1 MVGEKDKLI
10 LGTAG
15 LGGIWGKID
24 AKESIATILSA
35 LEQGITAIDTAPAY
49 GDAEELIGTALS
61 LWSGQKP
68 LISTKVGRLKGYRV
82 DDAKYDYTVEGM
94 KKSMENSLK
103 TLNVPIVD
111 VLFLHDPTAIP
122 QSDIESVLKQMD
134 LFKQEGYV
142 KKIGL
147 GGNAP
152 EWFKSYLKG
161 DLFDVLMEYNKLNAC
176 SIEALDTTMHFCTEY
191 NKEYY
196 AASPLNMG
204 LLGSSFSKFTT
215 FPPNWMAIE
224 SITQAKRIDSIAKE
238 YNISLPELAH
248 RFLLTIPSRFKIVIG
263 AADRKQL
270 TDTLSAIKHGK
281 LHPTIYTEILKTL
294 N

>member
-111 VLFLHDPTAIP
+111 VLFYMIL
-122 QSDIESVLKQMD
+122 Q
-134 LFKQEGYV
+134 LFHNQ
-142 KKIGL
+142 I
-147 GGNAP
+147 
-152 EWFKSYLKG
+152 
-161 DLFDVLMEYNKLNAC
+161 
-176 SIEALDTTMHFCTEY
+176 
-191 NKEYY
+191 
-196 AASPLNMG
+196 
-204 LLGSSFSKFTT
+204 
-215 FPPNWMAIE
+215 
-224 SITQAKRIDSIAKE
+224 
-238 YNISLPELAH
+238 
-248 RFLLTIPSRFKIVIG
+248 
-263 AADRKQL
+263 
-270 TDTLSAIKHGK
+270 
-281 LHPTIYTEILKTL
+281 
-294 N
+294 